1 MLSLLRSPAV
11 LVAALSTAVYA
22 VHPVEIRGQQFV
34 DTITNKRVM
43 LIGVDYQPGGQSGYK
58 PDTKQDPLTNA
69 DVCLRDATL
78 MQRLGVNV
86 LRVYNV
92 DPQLDHSKCM
102 NIFNAAGMY
111 VIIDVNSPFESIHRE
126 NPEPSYTSD
135 YLGRVFGVAE
145 NFAPFNNTLAFF
157 SANEVMN
164 DIETGKSANPKVI
177 RAVTRD
183 LKNYIAKR
191 NADPKQKMRK
201 IPVGYSAADV
211 REILKDTWNYFQ
223 CDHEDDASTS
233 DFFGL
238 NSYSWCGEGDS
249 KTSGFDDI
257 ATMFKES
264 SIPVFFSEYG
274 CNKVQDRAKNGR
286 PFTEV
291 GALYGKGMAMLS
303 GGLVYEYSQEE
314 ADYGLVD
321 INPDG
326 SVKLRPDFAKLQD
339 QYNKL
344 DLAQLQSSEASTTK
358 FTAPTCGDKLISS
371 GTFSTDF
378 NLPKVNATTQAM
390 INDGVKK
397 FNVYAI
403 GQPAAWTETKPKYK
417 VTDPSGN
424 EVTGLAL
431 KILSNEESN
440 LPNGQ
445 KTSGTG
451 TGSATNPQES
461 KKGAASS
468 LAVKSGWA
476 MAAISFVVGLTM
488 M

>member
-1 MLSLLRSPAV
+1 MFSLLRAPVV
-11 LVAALSTAVYA
+11 LVAALSSIAYA

-34 DTITNKRVM
+34 DTVTNKRVM
-43 LIGVDYQPGGQSGYK
+43 LIGVDYQPGGQAGYK
-58 PDTKQDPLTNA
+58 PQTKQDALTDA
-69 DVCLRDATL
+69 DVCLRDAAL
-78 MQRLGVNV
+78 LQRLGINV
-86 LRVYNV
+86 IRVYNV

-102 NIFNAAGMY
+102 NIFNAAGFY

-126 NPEPSYTSD
+126 DPIPSYTPE
-135 YLGRVFGVAE
+135 YIGRVFGVAE

-164 DIETGKSANPKVI
+164 DVETGKSANPKVI
-177 RAVTRD
+177 RAVQRD
-183 LKNYIAKR
+183 LKNYISKR
-191 NADPKQKMRK
+191 NADTRQKMRK

-223 CDHEDDASTS
+223 CDHDDDASTS

-238 NSYSWCGEGDS
+238 NSYSWCGNGDA
-249 KTSGFDDI
+249 KTSGYNDM
-257 ATMFKES
+257 AAMFKES
-264 SIPVFFSEYG
+264 SIPVFMSEFG
-274 CNKVQDRAKNGR
+274 CNEVENRAVNGR
-286 PFTEV
+286 PFTEIQ
-291 GALYGKGMAMLS
+291 AIYGKDMTMLS

-314 ADYGLVD
+314 SDYGLVD

-326 SVKLRPDFAKLQD
+326 TVKLRPDFNKLQD

-344 DLAQLQSSEASTTK
+344 DLTLLQSSDASTTK
-358 FTAPTCGDKLISS
+358 FKAPSCSDKNLITS

-378 NLPKVNATTQAM
+378 ELPKVNATTQSM

-403 GQPAAWTETKPKYK
+403 GQPAAWTETKVKQK
-417 VTDPSGN
+417 VYDTQSK
-424 EVTGLAL
+424 EIALSL

-445 KTSGTG
+445 KTTG
-451 TGSATNPQES
+451 TGSGSATSPS
-461 KKGAASS
+461 PKPGAASTLS
-468 LAVKSGWA
+468 GKTGWA
-476 MAAISFVVGLTM
+476 LAAISFAVGLTM
-488 M
+488 L